1 MAEGEGIEPPRRYR
15 RHLSKVLHYRSANL
29 PENSKYYTC
38 LKISLYVLS
47 INGLEIHQRS
57 YKHFRNALEY

>member
-29 PENSKYYTC
+29 PENRKYYTC

-47 INGLEIHQRS
+47 ING
-57 YKHFRNALEY
+57 YKIYKKSH